1 MGKYDDA
8 MYRYMKEPERFTE
21 LINVAVFNGK
31 RVLKPEMLESDDG
44 RYVTMKKSRKGKLHS
59 SNRFRD
65 IKKRTKDGVF
75 FALTAIENQEAVD
88 YTMPWRMMQYDQ
100 MEYEEQMRQIRKQK
114 EVELLAQG
122 IEPNKWNVLIGEN
135 DKLYPTYS
143 VCFYHGTELW
153 NGPRRLR
160 DMMNFSEAGCDWV
173 EHFQDYGMNLFCANE
188 VTDYSMFQTGLKQ
201 LLQVIPYRK
210 NKKKLCE
217 VFKKEEFR
225 VLDQDTAEVIAI
237 MTDTTEILE
246 RLDNYEVKGG
256 YDMCQAMDELRAD
269 WRAEGKAEGK
279 AETLLNSI
287 RNIMKTMEL
296 TANQAMGALL
306 IPEEDRE
313 NYFAKL

>member
-8 MYRYMKEPERFTE
+8 MYRYMKDSERFAE
-21 LINVAVFNGK
+21 LINAAIFKGK
-31 RVLKPEMLESDDG
+31 QVLKPEMLEPDDG
-44 RYVTMKKSRKGKLHS
+44 RYVAVKKFPNGKLHS
-59 SNRFRD
+59 FNRFRD
-65 IKKRTKDGVF
+65 IKKRTKDGIF
-75 FALTAIENQEAVD
+75 FALTAIENQEMVD

-100 MEYEEQMRQIRKQK
+100 MEYEEQLCQIRKQK

-122 IEPNKWNVLIGEN
+122 IEHNRWNVLIGEN

-153 NGPRRLR
+153 DGPRSLR
-160 DMMNFSEAGCDWV
+160 DMMNFNGAESDWV
-173 EHFQDYGMNLFCANE
+173 EHFQDYGINLFCANE
-188 VTDYSMFQTGLKQ
+188 VHDYSIFRTGLRQ

-210 NKKKLCE
+210 NRKKLYE
-217 VFKKEEFR
+217 VFNKEEFH
-225 VLDQDTAEVIAI
+225 VLDRDTAEVIAI
-237 MTDTTEILE
+237 MTDATGILE
-246 RLDNYEVKGG
+246 RLDKYEVKGG
-256 YDMCQAMDELRAD
+256 YDMCQAMDELKAD

-279 AETLLNSI
+279 AETLVYSI

-296 TANQAMGALL
+296 TANQAMDALL